1 MIAIVNTLTASNGD
15 VHEEAAIKIPKEMEK
30 DVADLQ
36 RQVFISS

>member
-1 MIAIVNTLTASNGD
+1 

-36 RQVFISS
+36 RQVFISSWNEH

>member
-15 VHEEAAIKIPKEMEK
+15 VNEAVAIKIPKEMGKE
-30 DVADLQ
+30 VADLQ